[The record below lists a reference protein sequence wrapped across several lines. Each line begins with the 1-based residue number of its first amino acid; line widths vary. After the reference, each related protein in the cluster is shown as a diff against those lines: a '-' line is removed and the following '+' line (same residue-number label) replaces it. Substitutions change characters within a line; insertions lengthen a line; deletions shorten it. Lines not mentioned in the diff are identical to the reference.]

1 MGGPIATAIGA
12 ACIRRYMSK
21 SPRLMRRAATSATVR
36 NEKRMFNILTIVEND
51 NGGMTREDNTVLILK
66 YLSQRTQ

>member
-1 MGGPIATAIGA
+1 
-12 ACIRRYMSK
+12 
-21 SPRLMRRAATSATVR
+21 MRRAATSATVR